1 MPAPLIG
8 LSLSYGL
15 GILLGATFDFDLAS
29 IYSILIIT
37 FLVAC
42 LFIKKTFSRIP
53 IYFCLFLIGM
63 IVIHSNLRHPSHI
76 QNLVSEDGRR
86 KLDLR
91 GQVCNE
97 PEENTLIMEVSEV
110 LDPLEIEFL
119 TGLEKGKWKQARGL
133 SLVRLNVGKI
143 RCRYGDSIEIKN
155 AYLSLPPSIRNPGQF
170 DYRSF
175 LLRNKI
181 YVLANVYSRENITV
195 LGVGCLNPLIRAALI
210 AKRRMELTLR
220 NSMPEPQSLF
230 LEAILLGNRWKLPPE
245 WKEIFSHTGTAH
257 ILSISG
263 LHVGFVFS
271 ICLIIF
277 TILNFPVKMRAF
289 LTIAII
295 VIYCVITGSRPPAV
309 RASIMAVMILM
320 GTILERPVNIW
331 NSLASS
337 AFLILLLN
345 PMELFDPGFQMSF
358 MAVSGIIYVHPR
370 LQKLW
375 HPSNSWLRWWWKAV
389 TVITGAQLA
398 ILPLVAFYFN
408 VFPPIS
414 FAANLVVVPILGLI
428 VGLGF
433 SACISG
439 LIWIGFAHLFNAA
452 NWVVITV
459 LLKIVNFLYVLP
471 GSSIQV
477 QSPPV
482 YLIISYYLCVFIV
495 LKMVEDVEMNKS
507 LR

>member
-15 GILLGATFDFDLAS
+15 GILLGATFNFDLVS
-29 IYSILIIT
+29 VYLILIIA
-37 FLVAC
+37 FIGAC
-42 LFIKKTFSRIP
+42 LLIKKDFSRVL
-53 IYFCLFLIGM
+53 IYLCLFLIGI
-63 IVIHSNLRHPSHI
+63 IVIHSNLRHPLHI
-76 QNLVSEDGRR
+76 QNLVLEDGRR

-110 LDPLEIEFL
+110 L
-119 TGLEKGKWKQARGL
+119 EKDNWKEARGL
-133 SLVRLNVGKI
+133 VLLRLNVGKI
-143 RCRYGDSIEIKN
+143 RCRYGDSIEIEN
-155 AYLSLPPSIRNPGQF
+155 VYLCLPPSIRNPGQF

-181 YVLANVYSRENITV
+181 YVLASVYPPPYIKV
-195 LGVGCLNPLIRAALI
+195 LGKGSVNPVVRLALSL
-210 AKRRMELTLR
+210 KDRMELTLR

-230 LEAILLGNRWKLPPE
+230 LEAMLLGNRWRLSPE
-245 WKEIFSHTGTAH
+245 QKEIFSHTGTAH

-277 TILNFPVKMRAF
+277 TILNFPVKMRAL

-309 RASIMAVMILM
+309 RASIMAVMILT

-375 HPSNSWLRWWWKAV
+375 HPSNSWVRWWWKAA

-414 FAANLVVVPILGLI
+414 FAANLIVVPILGLI

-439 LIWIGFAHLFNAA
+439 LIWIRFAHLFNAA

-459 LLKIVNFLYVLP
+459 LLKIVNFLYLLP

-482 YLIISYYLCVFIV
+482 YLIICYYLCVFIV
-495 LKMVEDVEMNKS
+495 LKMVGEEKQGKVQSKLS
-507 LR
+507 C